1 MTIPAEDS
9 YELMAELEQLAQRQR
24 ALREEL
30 AEVVDARTRLIS
42 EARRRNVA
50 TWRQLALMFGMTEH
64 GLIKADTVARAQTA
78 EHADEQDQ

>member
-1 MTIPAEDS
+1 MTSPAEDS
-9 YELMAELEQLAQRQR
+9 PDHMSKLEQLALRQR
-24 ALREEL
+24 ALRDEL

-64 GLIKADTVARAQTA
+64 GLIKADTVARRQTA